1 MPSEVDEAQN
11 RLSFV
16 LTHFEPDSILK
27 LALFGFAFRDAESGF
42 IFIILYGKDAYV
54 HLPFSEIGFVLHNT
68 LKMVAAFCSD

>member
-1 MPSEVDEAQN
+1 MPSKVDQAQD

-16 LTHFEPDSILK
+16 LTHFDPDRPLK
-27 LALFGFAFRDAESGF
+27 LALFGFVFWGAESGF

-54 HLPFSEIGFVLHNT
+54 HLAFSEIGFVLHNT